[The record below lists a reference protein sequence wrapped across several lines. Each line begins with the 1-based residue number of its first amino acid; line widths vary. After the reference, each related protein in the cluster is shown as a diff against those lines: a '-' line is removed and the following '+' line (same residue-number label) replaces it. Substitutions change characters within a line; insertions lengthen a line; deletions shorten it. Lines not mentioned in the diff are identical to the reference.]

1 MASYLNGAPQYI
13 PQIQPYQPDL
23 NFLNNL
29 LQTKQ
34 SAYDKNYDA
43 LSKRYGS
50 LLNSPMMRQDNIEKR
65 QEFFN
70 VIDNDIKRIS
80 GMDLSLQQNSD
91 AADSVFD
98 SFLQNKD
105 IVHDMSYT
113 KTYQNQLQKG
123 ESLKLCIDQ
132 DQCGGKYS
140 DVALRALNYK
150 ADEYKKASKEDAM
163 TMSPGEFVPFINVQ
177 EKMNKQLEKMLG
189 KDGLGTFGVQQVIRS
204 KDGRYNIKL
213 TNGELLATPLRDMM
227 LNQFSQDPG
236 FKAMYETESYVN
248 RKDWI
253 ASNKQ
258 GYNNDD
264 DLAED
269 AYFSVVDAQIQ
280 QARSELQKAQDNK
293 VGTDAKKKVIEKQIK
308 ETGSTGS
315 DGIANAFVAA
325 SFDDASA
332 QKALEH
338 HEQTIKVANSIFEAG
353 DNRAMKRQRVD
364 GFISKNKMTN
374 DITKASIYSANL
386 TGRMDQEADPYKL
399 HETNA
404 YLDFSLAM
412 KKQDAE
418 YILKNEHERF
428 KTGLELNKFQ
438 IIEEYKRRGPATGTD
453 NKPVVVQNWLGATTG
468 EAGVDEIAEMRQTTG
483 SSAQGYVENMNS
495 FSSGYGQQM
504 MDIVNSDSE
513 QSAKIQAENTLMGI
527 YGKAQYDDKG
537 TLLSAGYDP
546 ISKSFV
552 DTKGNKSKMAN
563 SVITETNSKLLY
575 QNALVE
581 ADKNKDILSHSS
593 FLNKQGAVYKRNVQ
607 TNLDLHAASSKI
619 FAQNN
624 KVVKNLGQFS
634 DVNDQ
639 VAWNAM
645 FASDNSLNNYIQFSK
660 NYKSS
665 YTANNFGAQASDDE
679 VAEKFAEMGKEYNK
693 IYSSSPKGVTAL
705 NGSSIFG
712 NAGGGK
718 TAGNAYMYTYN
729 SNSPASEGTRGL
741 IGIYEDALNG
751 GFFTAGHQMDLEGAQ
766 KASSENAKKALATL
780 VTDFKSGNLSED
792 EKKAVAGQL
801 FYSDIA
807 LTDPKFAGA
816 YITFP
821 ETWLA
826 KYKGSTKEAED
837 DTWADSEELTNGIG
851 VYFNKATAKN
861 DLTTAFK
868 SQPYDII
875 LNHASKTISSPNG
888 GEITINKRN
897 ADQSIDVTGYLKSWD
912 PIDKK
917 YIPVPISQPYG
928 PETGGQSIY
937 SGINYIISE
946 MEKKNNAAI
955 QSGART
961 FDANSLNEVKM
972 TLDKISGNQ
981 QDVDLAQIFYQQT
994 QNY

>member
-50 LLNSPMMRQDNIEKR
+50 LLNAPMMRQDNIEKR

-80 GMDLSLQQNSD
+80 GMDLSLQQNTD

-105 IVHDMSYT
+105 ILHDMAYT
-113 KTYQNQLQKG
+113 KSYQSQLQRG
-123 ESLKLCIDQ
+123 ESLKLCTDA

-140 DVALRALNYK
+140 DVAARALNYK
-150 ADEYKKASKEDAM
+150 ADEYKKASKEEAM
-163 TMSPGEFVPFINVQ
+163 NMQAGEFVPFINVQ
-177 EKMNKQLEKMLG
+177 EKLNKQLERMLG
-189 KDGLGTFGVQQVIRS
+189 KDGLGAFGVQTVIKS
-204 KDGRYNIKL
+204 KDGKYNIKL
-213 TNGELLATPLRDMM
+213 TNGELISSDLKDMM

-253 ASNKQ
+253 ANNKQ

-264 DLAED
+264 NLAED
-269 AYFSVVDAQIQ
+269 AYFSVIDTQVQE
-280 QARSELQKAQDNK
+280 ARAALQKAKDTK
-293 VGTDAKKKVIEKQIK
+293 TGTDAKKKVIEKQIK

-332 QKALEH
+332 KKTLDH
-338 HEQTIKVANSIFEAG
+338 HEETVKIGDSIFEAG
-353 DNRAMKRQRVD
+353 DNRAVKRQRID
-364 GFISKNKMTN
+364 GFISKSKMTN
-374 DITKASIYSANL
+374 DITKASILAANL

-438 IIEEYKRRGPATGTD
+438 IIEEYKKRGSATGTD
-453 NKPVVVQNWLGATTG
+453 NKPVVVQNWLGSTTG
-468 EAGVDEIAEMRQTTG
+468 EAGVDEVAEILKTTG
-483 SSAQGYVENMNS
+483 DSSKGYTENMNA

-504 MDIVNSDSE
+504 MDIIGSNAD
-513 QSAKIQAENTLMGI
+513 QATKTQAETTLMGI
-527 YGKAQYDDKG
+527 YGKAEYNDKG
-537 TLLSAGYDP
+537 KLLSAGYDP
-546 ISKSFV
+546 ISKSFI

-575 QNALVE
+575 ENALVE
-581 ADKNKDILSHSS
+581 ADKNKDLLTHNV
-593 FLNKQGAVYKRNVQ
+593 FLNKQGAVYKKNVQ

-639 VAWNAM
+639 TAWNSM
-645 FASDNSLNNYIQFSK
+645 FSSDNSLNNFVQFSK
-660 NYKSS
+660 NYKSA
-665 YTANNFGAQASDDE
+665 YTANNFGAQADDDD
-679 VAEKFAEMGKEYNK
+679 VTEKWEEMSKEYNK

-705 NGSSIFG
+705 SGSSMFG

-751 GFFTAGHQMDLEGAQ
+751 GFFTAGHQTDLEGAQ
-766 KASSENAKKALATL
+766 KTTSENAKKALATL
-780 VTDFKSGNLSED
+780 ITDFKSGNLSAD
-792 EKKAVAGQL
+792 EKQAVAGQL

-807 LTDPKFAGA
+807 LTDPNFAGA
-816 YITFP
+816 YITLP

-837 DTWADSEELTNGIG
+837 DTWADSEELTNGVGI
-851 VYFNKATAKN
+851 YFNKSTAKN

-875 LNHASKTISSPNG
+875 LNHTSKTISSPNG

-897 ADQSIDVTGYLKSWD
+897 ADGTIDVTGYLKAWD
-912 PIDKK
+912 PVTKT
-917 YIPVPISQPYG
+917 YTALPMSQPYG
-928 PETGGQSIY
+928 PDTGGQSIY
-937 SGINYIISE
+937 SGIDRVIAE
-946 MEKKNNAAI
+946 MERVNNASI
-955 QSGART
+955 QSGVRT
-961 FDANSLNEVKM
+961 FDANSLKEVKN
-972 TLDKISGNQ
+972 TLAKISGTQ
-981 QDVDLAQIFYQQT
+981 QEVDLAEMFYQKT